1 MSGAVLMAWGPFQFE
16 TGAAAYEELRHR
28 ASARWEKHA
37 IIGRRP
43 AGQHLG
49 PGEESVSL
57 RGTIYPDVTGAGSA
71 ATVNALLAAAQQA
84 QVYTLLSADGT
95 IIGPFRLEKAESTG
109 SFIDPAGAPQKLTY
123 DLEFVAHDD
132 GAGQIFSLWP

>member
-28 ASARWEKHA
+28 ASSRWERHD

-43 AGQHLG
+43 AGQYLG
-49 PGEESVSL
+49 PGEETVSL
-57 RGTIYPDVTGAGSA
+57 RGTVFPDVTGAGSA
-71 ATVNALLAAAQQA
+71 ATITALLAAAQRKE
-84 QVYTLLSADGT
+84 VYTLLSSDGT
-95 IIGPFRLEKAESTG
+95 IIGPFRLEKAERIG
-109 SFIDPAGAPQKLTY
+109 SFIDPAGAPLKLTY
-123 DLEFVAHDD
+123 DLDFCAHDD